1 MKIIADEHIPPAFVS
16 ALRSMGYDVEAVG
29 DTVRLGAEDQ
39 NILDYAREDQRVIL
53 TEDSDFQG
61 ANPELDLSDH
71 PGILACDTG
80 AKPGD
85 IAAAIQEIDRVSDQL
100 NDSIIFIPKNW
111 I

>member
-39 NILDYAREDQRVIL
+39 NIL
-53 TEDSDFQG
+53 
-61 ANPELDLSDH
+61 
-71 PGILACDTG
+71 ACDTG
-80 AKPGD
+80 ANPGD